1 MFHTEDSMLSFTLN
15 PESSHGVLERFL
27 LWTITEGKLTE
38 QSGESI
44 KTRVHAD
51 IAKRG

>member
-15 PESSHGVLERFL
+15 SEASHGVLEWFL
-27 LWTITEGKLTE
+27 LWPITEGK
-38 QSGESI
+38 QSGEPI